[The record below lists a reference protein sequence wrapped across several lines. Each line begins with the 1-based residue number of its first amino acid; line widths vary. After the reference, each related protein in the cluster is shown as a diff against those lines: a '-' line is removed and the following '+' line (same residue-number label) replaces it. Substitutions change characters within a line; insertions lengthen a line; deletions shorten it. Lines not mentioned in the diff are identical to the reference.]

1 MPRIRPSLF
10 VFLLIAAGVRA
21 GEADWRQVM
30 ARELSR
36 DPKKAAARA
45 ADQCPDARQQIAV
58 AADWALQDN
67 PGREKDAVRRVIDS
81 LGQEAR
87 ALRARLATLDVEE
100 VPASDPRWMQ
110 LYLGACERR
119 RAERLAP
126 YREMLQRVVFTKHY
140 NLGGSHYA
148 YTEGQSDAQRERHF
162 KPGAALCVL
171 QMDGLY
177 GTVETLIEDKGG
189 VIRDPDVSYDASRI
203 LFAWKKSLNEDDYH
217 LYDYHLSRGST
228 RQLTEGLGFA
238 DYEGAYLPSGDIV
251 FNSTRCVQT
260 VDCWW
265 TEVSNLYTCDGDGRY
280 LRRLSFD
287 QVHTN
292 YPTVTHDGRVIYTR
306 WDYSDRGQIYP
317 QGLFQMNPDGTGQA
331 ALYGNNS
338 WFPTTILH
346 ARGIPGSQKIVCV
359 FSGHHSHQR
368 GQLGILDPSRGR
380 EEADG
385 AQLIAPVRETRPVR
399 VDAYGQTG
407 AQFQYPYPLSETAF
421 LVTLDPLGSGRRR
434 YERPYA
440 IYWIN
445 IDGER
450 ELLVSD
456 PAISCNQPV
465 PLRPRPVPHQR
476 PQQVDYRTETATV
489 FLQDIYQGPGLK
501 GVERGRIKGLRVV
514 ALGFRAAGIGSNRNR
529 GPAGGA
535 LISTPVSIEGT
546 WDTKTVLGTARVHP
560 DGSAFFTVP
569 ARTPIYFQ
577 ALDEKGHAAQS
588 MRSWVTL
595 QPGESISC
603 VGCHEAKGMPPPPT
617 AAPQALLA
625 GPQELEPLF
634 DGPPQGF
641 SFIRHVQPI
650 LDKHCVRCH
659 DQRDKSPS
667 GKRQA
672 ETIADRPYDPRT
684 MRLVTPI
691 GPDAEWRVNTVQPP
705 EGWTKPSF
713 DDSRWS
719 TARGGLGDARVP
731 GARASTPW
739 GGKGLWIRRA
749 IEIEKPL
756 NEPAL
761 VIHHDDSAEVH
772 LDGRLVA
779 ALDSFTVRY
788 EVKPLPSNL
797 VKLLTPGKHTLAV
810 HVAYEGGGRYI
821 DAGIVD
827 LSQEPA
833 SPKPDVAQA
842 APEVKPAFSLLG
854 AQSLD
859 KRACRKWS
867 DAYKALANRR
877 VCNWINIQSA
887 PPMLP
892 PYHAGAAKSKLITL
906 LEEGHN
912 GVRLSNRELHLI
924 ATWIDLLVPYAGRF
938 TEAMEERH
946 VPKYEHFLT
955 KRRREAERETRNI
968 QALLQERQP

>member
-1 MPRIRPSLF
+1 M
-10 VFLLIAAGVRA
+10 
-21 GEADWRQVM
+21 
-30 ARELSR
+30 
-36 DPKKAAARA
+36 
-45 ADQCPDARQQIAV
+45 
-58 AADWALQDN
+58 
-67 PGREKDAVRRVIDS
+67 
-81 LGQEAR
+81 
-87 ALRARLATLDVEE
+87 
-100 VPASDPRWMQ
+100 
-110 LYLGACERR
+110 
-119 RAERLAP
+119 
-126 YREMLQRVVFTKHY
+126 
-140 NLGGSHYA
+140 
-148 YTEGQSDAQRERHF
+148 
-162 KPGAALCVL
+162 
-171 QMDGLY
+171 
-177 GTVETLIEDKGG
+177 
-189 VIRDPDVSYDASRI
+189 
-203 LFAWKKSLNEDDYH
+203 
-217 LYDYHLSRGST
+217 
-228 RQLTEGLGFA
+228 
-238 DYEGAYLPSGDIV
+238 
-251 FNSTRCVQT
+251 FNSTRCVQI

-292 YPTVTHDGRVIYTR
+292 YPTVTPDGRVVYTR

-368 GQLGILDPSRGR
+368 GKLAILDPTRGR

-385 AQLIAPVRETRPVR
+385 AQLIAPVRETRPVH
-399 VDAYGQTG
+399 VDAYGQG
-407 AQFQYPYPLSETAF
+407 GPQFQYPYPLSESAF
-421 LVTLDPLGSGRRR
+421 LVTMDPIGSGRRR
-434 YERPYA
+434 YKRPYA

-445 IDGER
+445 RDGER

-476 PQQVDYRTETATV
+476 PQQVDYREETATV

-560 DGSAFFTVP
+560 DGSAFLTVP
-569 ARTPIYFQ
+569 AREPIYFQ
-577 ALDEKGHAAQS
+577 AIDEKGHAAQS

-595 QPGESISC
+595 QPDESVSC

-634 DGPPQGF
+634 DDPPQGF

-650 LDKHCVRCH
+650 LDEHCVRCH
-659 DQRDKSPS
+659 NQRDKSPS
-667 GKRQA
+667 GERQA
-672 ETIADRPYDPRT
+672 KE
-684 MRLVTPI
+684 
-691 GPDAEWRVNTVQPP
+691 
-705 EGWTKPSF
+705 PS
-713 DDSRWS
+713 
-719 TARGGLGDARVP
+719 
-731 GARASTPW
+731 
-739 GGKGLWIRRA
+739 
-749 IEIEKPL
+749 
-756 NEPAL
+756 
-761 VIHHDDSAEVH
+761 
-772 LDGRLVA
+772 
-779 ALDSFTVRY
+779 
-788 EVKPLPSNL
+788 
-797 VKLLTPGKHTLAV
+797 
-810 HVAYEGGGRYI
+810 
-821 DAGIVD
+821 
-827 LSQEPA
+827 

-842 APEVKPAFSLLG
+842 DPEVKPAFSLLG
-854 AQSLD
+854 AQTLD

-877 VCNWINIQSA
+877 FCNWINIQSA
-887 PPMLP
+887 PTMLP
-892 PYHAGAAKSKLITL
+892 PYHAGAAKSKLIAM

-912 GVRLSNRELHLI
+912 GVRLSDRELHLI

-946 VPKYEHFLT
+946 IPKYEHFLT
-955 KRRREAERETRNI
+955 KRRREAEREERSI
-968 QALLQERQP
+968 QTLLQKRQP